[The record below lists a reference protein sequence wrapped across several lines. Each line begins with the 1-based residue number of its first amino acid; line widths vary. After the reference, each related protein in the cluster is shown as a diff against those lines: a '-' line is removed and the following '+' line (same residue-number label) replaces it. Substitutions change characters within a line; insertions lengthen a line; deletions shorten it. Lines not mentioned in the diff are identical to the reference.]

1 MPISLLQLTK
11 AVVKLTK
18 ATLPGSKD
26 AKLKITQINITNMI
40 GVNVKHVTALVDS
53 ATEPG
58 KRYKIWIMFTGV
70 PVIKGKDRLEK
81 PSLSKTKVFTRCSC
95 PMYYF
100 YLAYSN
106 KIHKCLAGRAMKP
119 YVRKTKTYPPKNP
132 NNIPSVCKHLI
143 FASRELSEEGLLKG

>member
-1 MPISLLQLTK
+1 MPSLLKLTK

-18 ATLPGSKD
+18 ATLPGAKD
-26 AKLKITQINITNMI
+26 SKLKITQINITNML
-40 GVNVKHVTALVDS
+40 GVGVKHVTALVDS

-70 PVIKGKDRLEK
+70 EVIKERGRLDR
-81 PSLSKTKVFTRCSC
+81 PSLSKTKVFTRCDC

-106 KIHKCLAGRAMKP
+106 KVHKCLAGRSMKP
-119 YVRKTKTYPPKNP
+119 YVRKTTTYPEKNP

-143 FASRELSEEGLLKG
+143 FASRELVEEGMLKS